1 MDEYKIE
8 TATTRRKALRMS
20 AMFFAGPVNWSW
32 IAKAGSLPCKSLQVA
47 IAIRHQSKLEKRN
60 EIKLGNTFLEQMGV
74 SCDAKRR
81 ALAELEGAGLISV
94 QRETGKNPVVT
105 IIEQHNG

>member
-1 MDEYKIE
+1 MEEYKIE
-8 TATTRRKALRMS
+8 TAATRRKASRMS

-32 IAKAGSLPCKSLQVA
+32 LAKAGGLPGKAFQVA
-47 IAIRHQSKLEKRN
+47 VALRHQGKLEKQN
-60 EIKLGNTFLEQMGV
+60 KISFGNTFLKQMNINR
-74 SCDAKRR
+74 DAKRR

-105 IIEQHNG
+105 IIEQRNK